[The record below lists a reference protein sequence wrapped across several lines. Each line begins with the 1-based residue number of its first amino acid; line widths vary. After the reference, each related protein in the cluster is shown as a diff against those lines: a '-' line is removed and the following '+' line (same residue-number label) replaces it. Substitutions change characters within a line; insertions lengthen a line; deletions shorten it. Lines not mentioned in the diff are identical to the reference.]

1 MYTPNSN
8 RLVPKTALSSALETL
23 GMLISPYYIERAIAK
38 GLPVELKKGLSGK
51 RTVLYFDP
59 AKCLAWLNE
68 NKTKLPE
75 RAITWVEEVPE
86 WSSKQEDKP
95 KKKVELVEV
104 TEADLDAAVQAPVP
118 VAAPTPEPAPAP
130 VQEPEVSDDG
140 WQLCKSRSVEETDIS
155 ETRLFKA
162 GDEVEVCL
170 AQGRRNG
177 VAPELIGKHF
187 IVESDE
193 YEDDN
198 NVRIIT
204 GTEGRESWEEVP
216 ANNLKLIRPAAGTC
230 YYRVSQ
236 EADGIAIELKAGS
249 RVFRLGTLSSVREFG
264 ITRAD
269 LQVLAEYMTELL

>member
-23 GMLISPYYIERAIAK
+23 GMLISPYYIERAVAK
-38 GLPVELKKGLSGK
+38 GLPVEMKKGLSGK

-86 WSSKQEDKP
+86 WRKEDKS
-95 KKKVELVEV
+95 KKKVELVEI
-104 TEADLDAAVQAPVP
+104 TEADLDASAQAP
-118 VAAPTPEPAPAP
+118 AAVPTPEPVQKPAP
-130 VQEPEVSDDG
+130 EPEVSDDS
-140 WQLCKSRSVEETDIS
+140 WQLCKSRSAVETDLS
-155 ETRLFKA
+155 ETRPFKA
-162 GDEVEVCL
+162 GDEVEVGL

-177 VAPELIGKHF
+177 VSPELIGKRF

-193 YEDDN
+193 CEEDN

-230 YYRVSQ
+230 YYRVVSQ

-249 RVFRLGTLSSVREFG
+249 RVFRLGTLSPVREFG

>member
-1 MYTPNSN
+1 MYVANSD
-8 RLVPKTALSSALETL
+8 RLVPKTALSSALETM
-23 GMLISPYYIERAIAK
+23 GMLISPYYLERAIAK

-86 WSSKQEDKP
+86 WKKEDKP
-95 KKKVELVEV
+95 KEKVELVEI
-104 TEADLDAAVQAPVP
+104 TEADLDAAVQAP
-118 VAAPTPEPAPAP
+118 APTPEP

-140 WQLCKSRSVEETDIS
+140 WHLCKSRSAVETDIS

-177 VAPELIGKHF
+177 VDPKLIGKRF
-187 IVESDE
+187 IVEADE
-193 YEDDN
+193 YENDN
-198 NVRIIT
+198 NVRLIT
-204 GTEGRESWEEVP
+204 GTDGRESWEEVP

-230 YYRVSQ
+230 HYRVSQ
-236 EADGIAIELKAGS
+236 EADGSIAIELKAGT
-249 RVFRLGTLSSVREFG
+249 RVFRLGTLNPVREFG
-264 ITRAD
+264 ITTAD

>member
-1 MYTPNSN
+1 M
-8 RLVPKTALSSALETL
+8 
-23 GMLISPYYIERAIAK
+23 
-38 GLPVELKKGLSGK
+38 KKGLSGK

-59 AKCLAWLNE
+59 AKCLAWLND
-68 NKTKLPE
+68 NKAKLPE
-75 RAITWVEEVPE
+75 RAITWVEDVPE

-95 KKKVELVEV
+95 KEKVELVEI
-104 TEADLDAAVQAPVP
+104 TEADLDAAVQTPAPI
-118 VAAPTPEPAPAP
+118 ATPTPEPT
-130 VQEPEVSDDG
+130 QESEVSDDG

-177 VAPELIGKHF
+177 VAPELIGKRF
-187 IVESDE
+187 IVEADE
-193 YEDDN
+193 YETDN

-216 ANNLKLIRPAAGTC
+216 ANNLRLIRPAAGTC
-230 YYRVSQ
+230 HYRVRQ
-236 EADGIAIELKAGS
+236 EGAGIVIELKAGS
-249 RVFRLGTLSSVREFG
+249 RVFQLGTLSPVREFG

>member
-8 RLVPKTALSSALETL
+8 RLVPKTALSSALKAMGL
-23 GMLISPYYIERAIAK
+23 LISPYYIERAISK

-68 NKTKLPE
+68 NKTKFPE
-75 RAITWVEEVPE
+75 RVLTWVEDVPE

-95 KKKVELVEV
+95 EHDTANVELVEI
-104 TEADLDAAVQAPVP
+104 TEADLDAAVQATTPT
-118 VAAPTPEPAPAP
+118 ASTPEP
-130 VQEPEVSDDG
+130 VQEPEVFDDG
-140 WQLCKSRSVEETDIS
+140 WQLCKSRSVVETDLS

-177 VAPELIGKHF
+177 VDPELIGKRF
-187 IVESDE
+187 IVEADE
-193 YEDDN
+193 YENDN
-198 NVRIIT
+198 NVRLIT

-230 YYRVSQ
+230 HYRVSQ
-236 EADGIAIELKAGS
+236 EADGIVIELKAGT
-249 RVFRLGTLSSVREFG
+249 RVFRLGTLNPVREFG

>member
-1 MYTPNSN
+1 MYIANSN
-8 RLVPKTALSSALETL
+8 RLVPKTALSSALEAL
-23 GMLISPYYIERAIAK
+23 GMLISPYYLERAIAK
-38 GLPVELKKGLSGK
+38 GLPVEMKKGLSGK

-59 AKCLAWLNE
+59 TKCLAWLNE

-86 WSSKQEDKP
+86 WSKQEDKP
-95 KKKVELVEV
+95 EKKVELVEI
-104 TEADLDAAVQAPVP
+104 TEADLDTAVQAHAP
-118 VAAPTPEPAPAP
+118 VAAPAPEP
-130 VQEPEVSDDG
+130 VHEPEASDDG

-177 VAPELIGKHF
+177 VAPELIGKRF

-198 NVRIIT
+198 NVRLIT

-236 EADGIAIELKAGS
+236 EADGIAIELKAGT
-249 RVFRLGTLSSVREFG
+249 RVFRLGTLNTVREFG

>member
-8 RLVPKTALSSALETL
+8 RLVPKTALSSALKAL
-23 GMLISPYYIERAIAK
+23 GMLISPYYIERAVAK

-51 RTVLYFDP
+51 RVVLYFDP

-75 RAITWVEEVPE
+75 RAITWVEDVPE

-95 KKKVELVEV
+95 DAKVELVEV
-104 TEADLDAAVQAPVP
+104 TEADLDAVAQAPAP
-118 VAAPTPEPAPAP
+118 VATPTPEPDPEP
-130 VQEPEVSDDG
+130 VQEPEVSNDG
-140 WQLCKSRSVEETDIS
+140 WRLCKSRSVEETDIS

-177 VAPELIGKHF
+177 VNPELIDKRF
-187 IVESDE
+187 IVESNE

-204 GTEGRESWEEVP
+204 GDDESWEEVP

-236 EADGIAIELKAGS
+236 EADGIAIELKAGT
-249 RVFRLGTLSSVREFG
+249 RVFRLGTLNPVREFG
-264 ITRAD
+264 ITTAD

>member
-1 MYTPNSN
+1 
-8 RLVPKTALSSALETL
+8 
-23 GMLISPYYIERAIAK
+23 MLISPYYIERAIAK
-38 GLPVELKKGLSGK
+38 GLPVEMRKGLSGK

-68 NKTKLPE
+68 NKAKLPE

-86 WSSKQEDKP
+86 WKKEDKP
-95 KKKVELVEV
+95 KEKVELVEI
-104 TEADLDAAVQAPVP
+104 TEADLDAAAQAPVAVP
-118 VAAPTPEPAPAP
+118 APEHVQEPAP
-130 VQEPEVSDDG
+130 EPESFDNDG
-140 WQLCKSRSVEETDIS
+140 WQLCKSRSAVETDLS
-155 ETRLFKA
+155 ETRPFKA
-162 GDEVEVCL
+162 GDEVEVGL

-177 VAPELIGKHF
+177 VSPELIGKRF

-193 YEDDN
+193 CEADN

-236 EADGIAIELKAGS
+236 EAEGIAIELKAGS
-249 RVFRLGTLSSVREFG
+249 RVFRLGTLNPVREFG

-269 LQVLAEYMTELL
+269 LPVLAESMTELL

>member
-8 RLVPKTALSSALETL
+8 RLVPKTALSSALEAL
-23 GMLISPYYIERAIAK
+23 GMLVSPYYLERAIAK
-38 GLPVELKKGLSGK
+38 GLPVELRKGLSGK

-59 AKCLAWLNE
+59 AKCLTWLNE

-75 RAITWVEEVPE
+75 RAITWVEDVPE

-95 KKKVELVEV
+95 KEKVELVEI
-104 TEADLDAAVQAPVP
+104 TEADLDAAVQTPAPI
-118 VAAPTPEPAPAP
+118 ATPTPEPT
-130 VQEPEVSDDG
+130 QESEVSDGG

-177 VAPELIGKHF
+177 VAPELIGKRF
-187 IVESDE
+187 IVEADE
-193 YEDDN
+193 YETDN

-216 ANNLKLIRPAAGTC
+216 ANNLRLLRPAAGTC
-230 YYRVSQ
+230 HYRVRQ
-236 EADGIAIELKAGS
+236 EGAGIVIELKAGS
-249 RVFRLGTLSSVREFG
+249 RVFQLGTLSPVREFG

>member
-23 GMLISPYYIERAIAK
+23 GMLISPYYLERAIAK

-86 WSSKQEDKP
+86 WSSKPSVKLDKR
-95 KKKVELVEV
+95 VELVEV
-104 TEADLDAAVQAPVP
+104 TEDDLDAAVQAPVP
-118 VAAPTPEPAPAP
+118 VVAPTPEPDP

-140 WQLCKSRSVEETDIS
+140 WHLCKSRSVVETDLS

-177 VAPELIGKHF
+177 VDPELIGKRF

-204 GTEGRESWEEVP
+204 GDEGSWEEVP

-230 YYRVSQ
+230 HYRIVQ

-249 RVFRLGTLSSVREFG
+249 RVFRLGTLNPVREFG

>member
-1 MYTPNSN
+1 MYVVNSE
-8 RLVPKTALSSALETL
+8 RLVPKTALSSALEAM
-23 GMLISPYYIERAIAK
+23 GMLISPYYLERAISK
-38 GLPVELKKGLSGK
+38 GLPVEMKKGLSGK

-86 WSSKQEDKP
+86 WSKQDGKP
-95 KKKVELVEV
+95 EKKVELVEI
-104 TEADLDAAVQAPVP
+104 TEADLDAAVQAP
-118 VAAPTPEPAPAP
+118 APITTPTQEP
-130 VQEPEVSDDG
+130 VQEPEVCDDG
-140 WQLCKSRSVEETDIS
+140 WQLCKSRSAVETNIS
-155 ETRLFKA
+155 ENRPFKA

-177 VAPELIGKHF
+177 VAPELIGKRF

-204 GTEGRESWEEVP
+204 GTEGRDDWEEVP

-230 YYRVSQ
+230 HYRVSQ
-236 EADGIAIELKAGS
+236 EEAGGIAIELKAGS
-249 RVFRLGTLSSVREFG
+249 RVFRLGTLNPVREFG

>member
-1 MYTPNSN
+1 MYVANSD
-8 RLVPKTALSSALETL
+8 RLVPKTALSSALEIM

-38 GLPVELKKGLSGK
+38 GLPVEMKKGLSGK

-59 AKCLAWLNE
+59 AKCLDWLNE

-75 RAITWVEEVPE
+75 RAITWVEDVPE
-86 WSSKQEDKP
+86 WSSKQENKQE
-95 KKKVELVEV
+95 KKVELVEI
-104 TEADLDAAVQAPVP
+104 TEADLDAVSQAPAP
-118 VAAPTPEPAPAP
+118 VTAPTPNPTPEP

-140 WQLCKSRSVEETDIS
+140 WQLCKSRSVVETDLS

-177 VAPELIGKHF
+177 VAHELIGKRF

-204 GTEGRESWEEVP
+204 GDDGSWEEVP

-230 YYRVSQ
+230 HYRVSQ
-236 EADGIAIELKAGS
+236 EADGIAIELKAGT
-249 RVFRLGTLSSVREFG
+249 RVFRLGTLNPVREFG

>member
-8 RLVPKTALSSALETL
+8 RLVPKTALSSALKTM

-38 GLPVELKKGLSGK
+38 GLPVELKKALSGK
-51 RTVLYFDP
+51 RTVFYFDP
-59 AKCLAWLNE
+59 AKCLDWLNE

-75 RAITWVEEVPE
+75 RAITWVEDIPE
-86 WSSKQEDKP
+86 WSSKQEVKP
-95 KKKVELVEV
+95 EKVELVDI
-104 TEADLDAAVQAPVP
+104 TEDDLNACSEPYH
-118 VAAPTPEPAPAP
+118 PTEP
-130 VQEPEVSDDG
+130 VQEPEVYDDG
-140 WQLCKSRSVEETDIS
+140 WQLCKSRSAVETDLS

-177 VAPELIGKHF
+177 VAPELIGNRF

-204 GTEGRESWEEVP
+204 GSDGSESWEEVP

-230 YYRVSQ
+230 HYRVSQ
-236 EADGIAIELKAGS
+236 EAGGIAIDLKAGT
-249 RVFRLGTLSSVREFG
+249 RVFRLGTLNPVREFG
-264 ITRAD
+264 ITTAD

>member
-1 MYTPNSN
+1 MYIANSD
-8 RLVPKTALSSALETL
+8 RLVPKTALSSALKAL
-23 GMLISPYYIERAIAK
+23 GLLISPYYIERAIAK
-38 GLPVELKKGLSGK
+38 GLPVEMKKGLSGK

-68 NKTKLPE
+68 NKTKFPE
-75 RAITWVEEVPE
+75 RVLTWVEDVPE

-95 KKKVELVEV
+95 ESEKVELVEI
-104 TEADLDAAVQAPVP
+104 TEADLDAAVQATTPT
-118 VAAPTPEPAPAP
+118 ASTPEP
-130 VQEPEVSDDG
+130 VQEPEVFDDG
-140 WQLCKSRSVEETDIS
+140 WQLCKSRSVVETDLS

-177 VAPELIGKHF
+177 VDPELIGKRF
-187 IVESDE
+187 IVEADE
-193 YEDDN
+193 YENDN
-198 NVRIIT
+198 NVRLIT

-230 YYRVSQ
+230 HYRVSQ
-236 EADGIAIELKAGS
+236 EADGIVIELKAGT
-249 RVFRLGTLSSVREFG
+249 RVFRLGTLNPVREFG

>member
-8 RLVPKTALSSALETL
+8 RLVPKTALSSALEAL
-23 GMLISPYYIERAIAK
+23 GMLISPYYLERAIAK
-38 GLPVELKKGLSGK
+38 GLPVEMKKGLSGK

-59 AKCLAWLNE
+59 AKCLTWLNE
-68 NKTKLPE
+68 NKAKLPE

-86 WSSKQEDKP
+86 WSKKEDKP
-95 KKKVELVEV
+95 KEKVELVEI
-104 TEADLDAAVQAPVP
+104 TEADLDAAVQAP
-118 VAAPTPEPAPAP
+118 TPEP

-140 WQLCKSRSVEETDIS
+140 WQLCKSRSAVETDIS

-177 VAPELIGKHF
+177 VDPKLIGKRF

-198 NVRIIT
+198 NVRLIT
-204 GTEGRESWEEVP
+204 GPEGRESWEEVP
-216 ANNLKLIRPAAGTC
+216 ANNLKLLRPAAGTC

-249 RVFRLGTLSSVREFG
+249 RVFQLGKLNSVREFG
-264 ITRAD
+264 ITTAD

>member
-38 GLPVELKKGLSGK
+38 GLPVEMRKGLSGK

-75 RAITWVEEVPE
+75 RAITWVEDIPE
-86 WSSKQEDKP
+86 WSSKQENKQE
-95 KKKVELVEV
+95 KVELVEI
-104 TEADLDAAVQAPVP
+104 TEADLDAVDQAPASVT
-118 VAAPTPEPAPAP
+118 ATTPEP
-130 VQEPEVSDDG
+130 VQEPAPEVCDDG
-140 WQLCKSRSVEETDIS
+140 WQLCKSRSAVETDLS

-177 VAPELIGKHF
+177 VAPELIGKRF
-187 IVESDE
+187 IVEADE
-193 YEDDN
+193 YENDN

-204 GTEGRESWEEVP
+204 GTEGREGWDEVP

-236 EADGIAIELKAGS
+236 EADGITIELKAGS
-249 RVFRLGTLSSVREFG
+249 RVFRLGTLSPVREFG

>member
-1 MYTPNSN
+1 M
-8 RLVPKTALSSALETL
+8 
-23 GMLISPYYIERAIAK
+23 
-38 GLPVELKKGLSGK
+38 KKGLSGK

-68 NKTKLPE
+68 NKTKFPE
-75 RAITWVEEVPE
+75 RVLTWVEDVPE

-95 KKKVELVEV
+95 ESAKVELVEV
-104 TEADLDAAVQAPVP
+104 TEADLDSVVQAPAP
-118 VAAPTPEPAPAP
+118 VAAPTPEPA
-130 VQEPEVSDDG
+130 QEPEVYDDG
-140 WQLCKSRSVEETDIS
+140 WQLCKSRSVVETDLS

-177 VAPELIGKHF
+177 VDPDLIGKRF
-187 IVESDE
+187 IVETDE
-193 YEDDN
+193 YETDN

-204 GTEGRESWEEVP
+204 GNEGRESWEEVP

-230 YYRVSQ
+230 HYRVSQ
-236 EADGIAIELKAGS
+236 EADGIVIELKAGS
-249 RVFRLGTLSSVREFG
+249 RMFRLGTLNPVREFG

>member
-1 MYTPNSN
+1 MAQSEAAAMAVPDTRIN
-8 RLVPKTALSSALETL
+8 LVYL
-23 GMLISPYYIERAIAK
+23 
-38 GLPVELKKGLSGK
+38 
-51 RTVLYFDP
+51 
-59 AKCLAWLNE
+59 
-68 NKTKLPE
+68 
-75 RAITWVEEVPE
+75 
-86 WSSKQEDKP
+86 
-95 KKKVELVEV
+95 
-104 TEADLDAAVQAPVP
+104 TEANDTRFDAFSVLRPLSLG
-118 VAAPTPEPAPAP
+118 AAQPLPTEPAPEP

-140 WQLCKSRSVEETDIS
+140 WQLCKSRSVVETDLS

-177 VAPELIGKHF
+177 VAPELIGKRF

-204 GTEGRESWEEVP
+204 GSDGSESWEEVP

-230 YYRVSQ
+230 HYRVSQ
-236 EADGIAIELKAGS
+236 EADGSIAIELKAGT
-249 RVFRLGTLSSVREFG
+249 RVFRLGTLNPVREFG

>member
-1 MYTPNSN
+1 
-8 RLVPKTALSSALETL
+8 
-23 GMLISPYYIERAIAK
+23 
-38 GLPVELKKGLSGK
+38 
-51 RTVLYFDP
+51 
-59 AKCLAWLNE
+59 
-68 NKTKLPE
+68 
-75 RAITWVEEVPE
+75 VPE

-95 KKKVELVEV
+95 EHDTAKVELVEI
-104 TEADLDAAVQAPVP
+104 TEDDLDTDVQAPAP
-118 VAAPTPEPAPAP
+118 TAAPASEP
-130 VQEPEVSDDG
+130 VQEPEIFDNDG
-140 WQLCKSRSVEETDIS
+140 WQLCKSRSAVETDIA

-177 VAPELIGKHF
+177 VDPKLIGKRF

-198 NVRIIT
+198 NVRLIT
-204 GTEGRESWEEVP
+204 GPEGRESWEEVP
-216 ANNLKLIRPAAGTC
+216 ANNLKLLRPAAGTC

-249 RVFRLGTLSSVREFG
+249 RVFQLGKLNSVREFG

>member
-1 MYTPNSN
+1 M
-8 RLVPKTALSSALETL
+8 
-23 GMLISPYYIERAIAK
+23 
-38 GLPVELKKGLSGK
+38 KKGLSGK

-59 AKCLAWLNE
+59 TKCLAWLNE

-75 RAITWVEEVPE
+75 RAITWVEDIPD
-86 WSSKQEDKP
+86 WSSKQEVKP
-95 KKKVELVEV
+95 EPEKVELVEI
-104 TEADLDAAVQAPVP
+104 TEADLDSTVQ
-118 VAAPTPEPAPAP
+118 APAP
-130 VQEPEVSDDG
+130 VATPTQEPEVSNDG
-140 WQLCKSRSVEETDIS
+140 WQLCKSRSVEETDLS
-155 ETRLFKA
+155 ENRLFKA

-177 VAPELIGKHF
+177 VDPELIGKRF

-198 NVRIIT
+198 NVRLIT

-236 EADGIAIELKAGS
+236 EADGIAIELKAGT
-249 RVFRLGTLSSVREFG
+249 RVFRLGTLNTVREFG

>member
-1 MYTPNSN
+1 MYVANSN
-8 RLVPKTALSSALETL
+8 RLVPKTALSSALESL

-38 GLPVELKKGLSGK
+38 GLPVEMRKGLSGK

-86 WSSKQEDKP
+86 WKKEDKP
-95 KKKVELVEV
+95 KEKVELVEI
-104 TEADLDAAVQAPVP
+104 TEADLDAVDQAPAP
-118 VAAPTPEPAPAP
+118 ADTPTPET
-130 VQEPEVSDDG
+130 VRELEVSDDG
-140 WQLCKSRSVEETDIS
+140 WHLCKSRSAVETDLS
-155 ETRLFKA
+155 ETRPFKA
-162 GDEVEVCL
+162 GDEVEVGL

-177 VAPELIGKHF
+177 VSPELIGKRF

-193 YEDDN
+193 GEADN

-204 GTEGRESWEEVP
+204 GTKGRESWEEVP

-249 RVFRLGTLSSVREFG
+249 RVFRLGTLNPVREFG

-269 LQVLAEYMTELL
+269 LPVLAESMTELL

>member
-1 MYTPNSN
+1 MYIANSD
-8 RLVPKTALSSALETL
+8 RLVPKTALSSALKAL
-23 GMLISPYYIERAIAK
+23 GLLISPYYIERAIAK
-38 GLPVELKKGLSGK
+38 GLPVEMKKGLSGK

-68 NKTKLPE
+68 NKTKFPE
-75 RAITWVEEVPE
+75 RVLTWVEDVPE

-95 KKKVELVEV
+95 EHEKVELVEI
-104 TEADLDAAVQAPVP
+104 TEADLDAAVQATTPTAPVP
-118 VAAPTPEPAPAP
+118 EP
-130 VQEPEVSDDG
+130 VQEPEVYDDG
-140 WQLCKSRSVEETDIS
+140 WQLCKSRSVVETDLS

-177 VAPELIGKHF
+177 VDPDLIGKRF
-187 IVESDE
+187 IVETDE
-193 YEDDN
+193 YETDN

-204 GTEGRESWEEVP
+204 GNEGRESWEEVP

-230 YYRVSQ
+230 HYRVSQ

-249 RVFRLGTLSSVREFG
+249 RVFRLGTLNPVREFG

-269 LQVLAEYMTELL
+269 LHVLAEYMTELL

>member
-1 MYTPNSN
+1 MYVANSD
-8 RLVPKTALSSALETL
+8 RLVPKTALSSALETM
-23 GMLISPYYIERAIAK
+23 GMLISPYYLERAIAK

-75 RAITWVEEVPE
+75 RAITWVEDMPE
-86 WSSKQEDKP
+86 WSKQEIKP
-95 KKKVELVEV
+95 EKVELVEI
-104 TEADLDAAVQAPVP
+104 TEADLDATVQAP
-118 VAAPTPEPAPAP
+118 AQITTPTPEPA
-130 VQEPEVSDDG
+130 QEPEVPDDG
-140 WQLCKSRSVEETDIS
+140 WQLCKSRSVEETDLS
-155 ETRLFKA
+155 ENRLFKA

-177 VAPELIGKHF
+177 VDPKLIGKRF

-236 EADGIAIELKAGS
+236 EADGIAIELKSGT
-249 RVFRLGTLSSVREFG
+249 RVFRLGTLNPVREFG

>member
-1 MYTPNSN
+1 MHIANSN
-8 RLVPKTALSSALETL
+8 RLVPKTALSSALETM
-23 GMLISPYYIERAIAK
+23 GMLISPYYLERAIAK

-75 RAITWVEEVPE
+75 RAITWVEDVPE
-86 WSSKQEDKP
+86 WSSSKQEDKP
-95 KKKVELVEV
+95 EPEKVELVEI
-104 TEADLDAAVQAPVP
+104 TEADLDAVVQAP
-118 VAAPTPEPAPAP
+118 APTPEH
-130 VQEPEVSDDG
+130 VQEPEVFDNDG
-140 WQLCKSRSVEETDIS
+140 WQLCKSRSVVETDLS

-177 VAPELIGKHF
+177 VDPELIGRRF

-193 YEDDN
+193 YETDN

-230 YYRVSQ
+230 HYRVSQ
-236 EADGIAIELKAGS
+236 EADGIVIELKSGS
-249 RVFRLGTLSSVREFG
+249 RVFRLGTLNPVREFG